1 MAMGRREGTRQ
12 QQLFVDT
19 SGLQPAGH
27 PFYRRLNAVLNKHG
41 FDEFVE

>member
-19 SGLQPAGH
+19 SSLQPAGH
-27 PFYRRLNAVLNKHG
+27 PFYRRLNVVLNEHG

>member
-19 SGLQPAGH
+19 SGLQTAGH
-27 PFYRRLNAVLNKHG
+27 PFYRRLNEHG